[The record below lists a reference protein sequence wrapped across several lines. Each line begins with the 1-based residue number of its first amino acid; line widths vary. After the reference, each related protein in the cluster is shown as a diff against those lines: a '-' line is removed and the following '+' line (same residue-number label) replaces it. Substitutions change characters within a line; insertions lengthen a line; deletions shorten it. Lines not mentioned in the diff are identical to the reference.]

1 MTSSKVHRMRGEVGV
16 TMKQGMSGSVQG
28 LAVIVMAAGL
38 GKRMKSKL
46 VKVLHPVA
54 GLPMVVH
61 VLELASRLADR
72 GVVVVVGHQGEDVQ
86 AAVERQWPGLAG
98 KASGIQIVKQTQQLG
113 TGHAVLQARSV
124 FSKDVHNSPSR
135 YLILNGDTPLLSEQ
149 TVRQLLREHE
159 EKKAAVTLLTAVM
172 EDASGYGRV
181 IRTGGAAY
189 QSPGDGVACKIVE
202 DKDASDTERLVRE
215 INVGTYVVDG
225 EFLFPA
231 LERLDPRNAQGEYYL
246 TDIVSMAV
254 ERNCPVAAWRLS
266 GAEEG
271 LGVNTRGQLAEAERV
286 IRQRIRERWLDEGVT
301 MRDPASTWID
311 AGVTIGR
318 DTVLYPQVT
327 LEGTTT
333 VGEDAVIHAGVRIT
347 DCRIGN
353 RVTILDHCV
362 LKDSS
367 IEDEAAVGPFVHL
380 RPGVVLRKK
389 SKVGNF
395 VEMKKAELG
404 EGAKANHLSYLGDA
418 RLGKGV
424 NVGAGTIT
432 CNFDGWKK
440 YETVIGDDVFV
451 GSDTQLIAPVTVGRG
466 AVIAAGSTITQ
477 DVPSDALAI
486 TRAAQV
492 NRPGWAIRRRALQQE
507 ATQAESDTKKGE
519 SVVKAK
525 TPKARSTQ
533 RAKRR

>member
-1 MTSSKVHRMRGEVGV
+1 MTVSKVYLVHGEADG
-16 TMKQGMSGSVQG
+16 TMKQGRSGAVQG

-54 GLPMVVH
+54 GQPMVIH
-61 VLELASRLADR
+61 VVECALRLADR
-72 GVVVVVGHQGEDVQ
+72 GVVVVVGHQGEDVR
-86 AAVERQWPGLAG
+86 AALERQWPRLVG
-98 KASGIQIVKQTQQLG
+98 KTSGIQVVKQAQQLG
-113 TGHAVLQARSV
+113 TGHAVLQTRPV
-124 FSKDVHNSPSR
+124 FSNELHNAVSR
-135 YLILNGDTPLLSEQ
+135 YLILNGDTPLLSEE

-159 EKKAAVTLLTAVM
+159 EKKAAVAVLTAVVD
-172 EDASGYGRV
+172 DASGYGRV
-181 IRTGGAAY
+181 VRADSAGRQAT
-189 QSPGDGVACKIVE
+189 GDGAVRKIVE
-202 DKDASDTERLVRE
+202 EKDATDAERSIRE

-225 EFLFPA
+225 GFLFPA

-246 TDIVSMAV
+246 TDIVGMAV
-254 ERNCPVAAWRLS
+254 ERNRPVAAWRL
-266 GAEEG
+266 ARADEG

-311 AGVTIGR
+311 AGVSIGR

-327 LEGTTT
+327 LEGGTT
-333 VGEDAVIHAGVRIT
+333 VGEDSIIHAGARIT

-367 IEDEAAVGPFVHL
+367 IEDEAVVGPFVHL

-432 CNFDGWKK
+432 CNYDGWKK

-477 DVPSDALAI
+477 DVPADALAI
-486 TRAAQV
+486 TRATQV

-507 ATQAESDTKKGE
+507 ATQVESGNKK
-519 SVVKAK
+519 AQA
-525 TPKARSTQ
+525 TPKAKPTQ
-533 RAKRR
+533 RMKRR

>member
-1 MTSSKVHRMRGEVGV
+1 
-16 TMKQGMSGSVQG
+16 MSRPVQG

-61 VLELASRLADR
+61 VVELALRLADR
-72 GVVVVVGHQGEDVQ
+72 EVVVIVGHQGEDVR
-86 AAVERQWPGLAG
+86 AALNRQWPELGG
-98 KASGIQIVKQTQQLG
+98 ERSGIHVVRQAQQLG
-113 TGHAVLQARSV
+113 TGHAVLQAHSV
-124 FSKDVHNSPSR
+124 FSEGGHHAPSR

-181 IRTGGAAY
+181 IRSG
-189 QSPGDGVACKIVE
+189 QSQGDGAVRKIVE
-202 DKDASDTERLVRE
+202 EKDASDLERLVRE

-231 LERLDPRNAQGEYYL
+231 LERLNPGNAQGEYYL
-246 TDIVSMAV
+246 TDIVGMAV
-254 ERNCPVAAWRLS
+254 ERNRAVAAWRLS
-266 GAEEG
+266 RADEG

-318 DTVLYPQVT
+318 DTVLYPHVA
-327 LEGTTT
+327 LEGATA
-333 VGEDAVIHAGVRIT
+333 VGEDTVVHAGARIT
-347 DCRIGN
+347 NCKIGN

-395 VEMKKAELG
+395 VEMKKTELG

-418 RLGKGV
+418 RLGRGV

-432 CNFDGWKK
+432 CNYDGWKK

-477 DVPSDALAI
+477 DVPADALAI
-486 TRAAQV
+486 TRATQV
-492 NRPGWAIRRRALQQE
+492 NRPGWATRRRALQQD
-507 ATQAESDTKKGE
+507 AVQVESGSK
-519 SVVKAK
+519 K
-525 TPKARSTQ
+525 TPAAPKVKSVQ
-533 RAKRR
+533 RIKRR

>member
-1 MTSSKVHRMRGEVGV
+1 MTASKVHLMAGEAGR
-16 TMKQGMSGSVQG
+16 TMKPRISEAVEG

-61 VLELASRLADR
+61 VVELAMRLADC
-72 GVVVVVGHQGEDVQ
+72 GVAVVVGHQGEDVR
-86 AAVERQWPGLAG
+86 AALDRQWPGLG
-98 KASGIQIVKQTQQLG
+98 GEESGIHVVRQARQLG

-135 YLILNGDTPLLSEQ
+135 YLILNGDTPLLTEE

-181 IRTGGAAY
+181 IRSGGLAS
-189 QSPGDGVACKIVE
+189 QSHGDGAVRKIVE
-202 DKDASDTERLVRE
+202 EKDAGDTERLVRE

-254 ERNCPVAAWRLS
+254 EGNRPVAARRLS
-266 GAEEG
+266 RADEG

-301 MRDPASTWID
+301 MRDPASAWID

-327 LEGTTT
+327 LEGMTT
-333 VGEDAVIHAGVRIT
+333 VGEDTVIHAGARIT
-347 DCRIGN
+347 NCKLGN
-353 RVTILDHCV
+353 RVTILDHC
-362 LKDSS
+362 LLNDSS
-367 IEDEAAVGPFVHL
+367 IEDEVMVGPFVHL

-432 CNFDGWKK
+432 CNYDGWKK
-440 YETVIGDDVFV
+440 YETIIEDDVFV

-477 DVPSDALAI
+477 DVPADALAI
-486 TRAAQV
+486 TRPAQV
-492 NRPGWAIRRRALQQE
+492 NRQGWAIRRRALQQE
-507 ATQAESDTKKGE
+507 VAQVESGNKKAQTAP
-519 SVVKAK
+519 KAK
-525 TPKARSTQ
+525 SVQ
-533 RAKRR
+533 RIKRR